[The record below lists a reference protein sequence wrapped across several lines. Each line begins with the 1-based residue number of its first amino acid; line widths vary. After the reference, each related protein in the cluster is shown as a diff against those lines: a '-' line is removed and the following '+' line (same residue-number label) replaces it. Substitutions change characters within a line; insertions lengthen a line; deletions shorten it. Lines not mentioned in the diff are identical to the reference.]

1 MNASWN
7 GTIIC
12 AVDETDGVDAA
23 VEVAGELAE
32 RFGARILL
40 VSVADGYGFGLGI
53 EGGGSVSERQAR
65 ARARRRLDRLVAE
78 HELPDEEHRIAVGD
92 PVESVALIAAEEA
105 ADVIVVGARRGL
117 LGRTLR
123 SSLAAELAATAPC
136 PVVVAPPEAAAGTAA
151 RASHAHLRT

>member
-1 MNASWN
+1 MSGSWN

-23 VEVAGELAE
+23 IEVARELAE
-32 RFGARILL
+32 RFDARILV
-40 VSVADGYGFGLGI
+40 VSVADGHGFGLG
-53 EGGGSVSERQAR
+53 ESASERQAR
-65 ARARRRLDRLVAE
+65 TGARRRLDRLVAE
-78 HELPDEEHRIAVGD
+78 HELPDEGHRVAVGD
-92 PVESVALIAAEEA
+92 AVEAVALVAAEEA

-136 PVVVAPPEAAAGTAA
+136 PVVVAPPEAAAATAG